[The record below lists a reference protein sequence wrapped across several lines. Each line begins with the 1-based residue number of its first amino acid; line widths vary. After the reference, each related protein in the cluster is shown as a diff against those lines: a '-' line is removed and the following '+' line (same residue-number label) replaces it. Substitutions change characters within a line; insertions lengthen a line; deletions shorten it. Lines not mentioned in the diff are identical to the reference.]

1 MRLKKI
7 MRACSVIDITC
18 VLNCIGWALVHRS
31 SIVAVLNLFTLAFF
45 STASARG
52 QWKSAFPLAVILK
65 PPVKS
70 AFSLTVFLR
79 NRQ

>member
-1 MRLKKI
+1 MF
-7 MRACSVIDITC
+7 IT
-18 VLNCIGWALVHRS
+18 LVHRS

-52 QWKSAFPLAVILK
+52 QWKSAFPPAIILE

-70 AFSLTVFLR
+70 AFSLAVFLR
-79 NRQ
+79 NRQRKVHFHWRLNKENRQ

>member
-1 MRLKKI
+1 MVVHGI
-7 MRACSVIDITC
+7 VEAGEGSGHT
-18 VLNCIGWALVHRS
+18 LVHRS

-52 QWKSAFPLAVILK
+52 LWKSAFPLAVILE

-70 AFSLTVFLR
+70 AFSLAAE
-79 NRQ
+79 